1 MQRKAVSQQTEMSRP
16 PVPARWRRSAQRSP
30 GDRSADGHSRRRSG
44 PRSLTGCVLH
54 RTSRCRS
61 TPSFAARPSPG
72 DRSAERHGGTLH
84 GLARRF
90 AQVSRSM
97 SRRHPAL
104 HRTAVPRGPFL
115 PTAKEVCFM
124 ALPGPVLRIC
134 AADRAGA
141 RCAAGPPR
149 AARRCAAV
157 RVVALASPM
166 VLAVPGRSAWPTH

>member
-1 MQRKAVSQQTEMSRP
+1 MRRKAVSQQTEMSRP